1 MPGKSCRAHWAAVI
15 GSMVLLASG
24 CGSPLQRAADSIQ
37 ETVDLMKSI
46 TDPNSARASIPDL
59 KPTFT
64 EMADATSAAMGNTRI
79 SITNLGALADVGR
92 ALGELDQ
99 ECQRLDQLKGLPVEF
114 WDAFRLEWTQSQA
127 KLFGSLAA
135 EDPTEDAGLAA
146 GLQQVL
152 TMLQQHGP
160 QRTVEITL
168 TNVSSGDKDAAIEK
182 IRTLAGG
189 SAQVAS
195 FENPDESDE
204 WLVAVAPVDDFDK
217 LIAGVDFGT
226 VTEQEKAKCGA
237 TVELAA
243 IELAANEEVYV
254 EADPTATASEFDGEY
269 GRDGMM
275 TDASGAFVPGADG
288 SQATLSTVVAGFSE
302 FTTKLS
308 GFVPRGAPGEPMF
321 YHPNYHAQ
329 LAEHLFDAQSPFHE
343 KAVLTLLNV
352 PPGEVTDK
360 KVRGRIA
367 QGYRQVAFAEGSTHA
382 AAGVRG
388 LVVWG
393 GKFSAPLLIELLEK
407 STAGGMGVEEALY
420 EGLGALATPE
430 CAAAVVARISVAT
443 SSPGATECLRRM
455 GPVAEQPLVD
465 LLPFESAEANLAAIN
480 LLADIGTRKCNAI
493 LRKATKSENEDVASA
508 ALEAIRKIRDRER
521 QTASAK

>member
-1 MPGKSCRAHWAAVI
+1 MPAKSWRARWIAIAGGI
-15 GSMVLLASG
+15 ALFASG

-59 KPTFT
+59 KPTFSD
-64 EMADATSAAMGNTRI
+64 MAEATSAAMGNTRI

-92 ALGELDQ
+92 ALGELDE

-114 WDAFRLEWTQSQA
+114 WDAFRVEWTQSQA

-135 EDPTEDAGLAA
+135 EDPAEDDGLAA
-146 GLQQVL
+146 GIQQVL
-152 TMLQQHGP
+152 AMLQQHGP
-160 QRTVEITL
+160 QRTVEFKL

-189 SAQVAS
+189 AAQVAS
-195 FENPDESDE
+195 FENPDETDE
-204 WLVAVAPVDDFDK
+204 WLVAVAPIDDFDK
-217 LIAGVDFGT
+217 LVAGVDFGK
-226 VTEQEKAKCGA
+226 VTDQEKAKGGV
-237 TVELAA
+237 TIELKA
-243 IELAANEEVYV
+243 IEVAYV
-254 EADPTATASEFDGEY
+254 EAEPAAAPSEFSGEY
-269 GRDGMM
+269 GREGMT
-275 TDASGAFVPGADG
+275 TDAGGAFVPGAEG
-288 SQATLSTVVAGFSE
+288 AQPTLPMVLASFGE

-343 KAVLTLLNV
+343 KAVLMLLNV
-352 PPGEVTDK
+352 PPGEVADK
-360 KVRGRIA
+360 KVRARIA

-382 AAGVRG
+382 ATGVRG
-388 LVVWG
+388 LVAWG

-407 STAGGMGVEEALY
+407 GAGGGAGTGVDDALY
-420 EGLGALATPE
+420 EGLGSLATPE
-430 CAAAVVARISVAT
+430 CAAAVVTRIGAAA
-443 SSPGATECLRRM
+443 SSPAAIECLRKM
-455 GPVAEQPLVD
+455 GPVAEEALVD
-465 LLPFESAEANLAAIN
+465 SLPYESAEANLAAIN
-480 LLADIGTRKCNAI
+480 LLADIGTRKSNAI

-521 QTASAK
+521 QTASAQ